1 MYSGRAKEHRGNN
14 RRRGRWAGAKE
25 KITVTH
31 YQNDRAQDLQAGAQH
46 RREARAARQATAGTL
61 RMSLLTFWRQ
71 VRVG

>member
-1 MYSGRAKEHRGNN
+1 M
-14 RRRGRWAGAKE
+14 
-25 KITVTH
+25 TH